1 MHVLWKSAAS
11 VVLVNFH
18 STLYQFV
25 TFSADILS
33 LSLTCRY
40 PIELLAKAEG
50 KLVDLLEN
58 LDRSC
63 DLEEVT
69 RNMEEE
75 EFHHNIEGDDKMTCR
90 CRD

>member
-1 MHVLWKSAAS
+1 MEYERCFVIIDCSTFFLPPVHAHALARTHIH
-11 VVLVNFH
+11 FH
-18 STLYQFV
+18 SPSHTY
-25 TFSADILS
+25 
-33 LSLTCRY
+33 RY
-40 PIELLAKAEG
+40 PIELLKKAED

-75 EFHHNIEGDDKMTCR
+75 EFHHNIEGKFNR
-90 CRD
+90 G